1 MKPGNA
7 ILSSYST
14 TVFEVMSQLAQS
26 HQAVNLGQGFPDGN
40 GPEDVV
46 AAAAAYLHDG
56 VNQYLVEIC
65 SVDREMRMLV
75 TGEPAAWL
83 RENGLA
89 VPVKIGKFPS
99 FDTVAL

>member
-1 MKPGNA
+1 MHSAGTQP
-7 ILSSYST
+7 
-14 TVFEVMSQLAQS
+14 V
-26 HQAVNLGQGFPDGN
+26 D
-40 GPEDVV
+40 
-46 AAAAAYLHDG
+46 DG